1 MTGAP
6 AVPEGRIVLVRH
18 GKTEWSESGQHTGTT
33 DIPLTT
39 EGEADASTLPERL
52 AGFDFGLVLA
62 SPMQRARRTAAIAGF
77 DSPEVDPNLREWDYG
92 GYEGRT
98 TKEIRTEVG
107 YDWAAFEHGVI
118 PGNTPGETV
127 EEVAARASR
136 VLLRAAPALAT
147 RDVLLFGHG
156 HALRVLATVF
166 LREQPRFAA
175 KLLLDAGSVSV
186 LEYEREQPAIKLWN
200 SRPPADGA

>member
-33 DIPLTT
+33 DIPLTAA
-39 EGEADASTLPERL
+39 GEADAATLQERL
-52 AGFDFGLVLA
+52 SGFDFGLVLS
-62 SPMQRARRTAAIAGF
+62 SPLQRARRTAQIAGF
-77 DSPEVDPNLREWDYG
+77 GSPEVDPNLVEWDYG
-92 GYEGRT
+92 AYEGRT
-98 TKEIRTEVG
+98 TKEIRAEVG
-107 YDWAAFEHGVI
+107 YEWTAFEHGVA
-118 PGNTPGETV
+118 PGETPGETV

-136 VLLRAAPALAT
+136 VLLRAAPVLAT

-156 HALRVLATVF
+156 HALRVLATTF
-166 LREQPRFAA
+166 LREQARFAA

-200 SRPPADGA
+200 SLG